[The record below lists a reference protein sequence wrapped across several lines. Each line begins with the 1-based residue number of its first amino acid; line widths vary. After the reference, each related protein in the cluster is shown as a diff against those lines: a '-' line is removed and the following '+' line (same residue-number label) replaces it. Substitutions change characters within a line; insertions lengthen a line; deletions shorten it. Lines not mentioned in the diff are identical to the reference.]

1 MGANRLCVCFGYVLD
16 VCWTFT
22 ITWQVEMRAWSSR
35 EVGSHPF
42 RSRDGH
48 LGHGCDGT
56 LLTDGQR
63 SGMKTGKRVVQEN
76 PRQEGV

>member
-1 MGANRLCVCFGYVLD
+1 MCLLWVRFRCLLD
-16 VCWTFT
+16 
-22 ITWQVEMRAWSSR
+22 IYYNLAGGNGGLELKR

-48 LGHGCDGT
+48 LGHGCDSAP
-56 LLTDGQR
+56 LTDGQR
-63 SGMKTGKRVVQEN
+63 SGMKTGKRVVQEK